1 MIQQSEVDDK
11 LSWYVDLSNMG
22 KNLKRWYIFL
32 SSNLPERLYFLGWIE
47 KDLLEYNTTTP

>member
-32 SSNLPERLYFLGWIE
+32 SSNLPEHLYFLGWIE